1 MKRHL
6 FHLALLSALLGSATT
21 AFTQA
26 KYTATRRINL
36 QAGGSFVL
44 NAPDYSPQKFWYGYG
59 AYTTLD
65 FTDHLGVEFDYHYA
79 HDIKQTIGGGGT
91 IPEFERTFA
100 GGLRYY
106 RTYNRFYPYV
116 KGTYGIGTLQ
126 YPPYPPPA
134 SQLIPAAKLNY
145 PFVGFGGGTDYALTQ
160 HISLRLEVE
169 DQHWFAKTVPAG
181 TQSPNNIGGLPD
193 GLTPLFFSVGAS
205 YVFGPGNYYGPH

>member
-1 MKRHL
+1 LKRHL